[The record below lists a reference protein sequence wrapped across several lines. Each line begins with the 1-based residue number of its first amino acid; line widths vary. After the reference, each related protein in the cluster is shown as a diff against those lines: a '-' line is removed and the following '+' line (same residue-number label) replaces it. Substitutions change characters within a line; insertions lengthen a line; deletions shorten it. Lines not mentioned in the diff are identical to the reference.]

1 MYICSMSLTKR
12 WIEEE
17 RMAGRD
23 PLNDMEIDVDYEYE
37 QYLSSSIDNNEPHIY
52 DDGYVDYTEN
62 E

>member
-1 MYICSMSLTKR
+1 MSLTKR

>member
-1 MYICSMSLTKR
+1 MSLTKR

-17 RMAGRD
+17 RRAGRD